1 MDHLASL
8 LLLLSLLSSALT
20 SSTVPNDVDP
30 FIQQVISEFDNDQ
43 LLHAERHFSS
53 SKATFGKSYTTQE
66 EHNYRVGVFK
76 ANLRRAKR
84 HQALDLTA
92 VHCVTKF
99 SDLTP
104 KEFRRNFFGLKCRLR
119 LLADTNKAPILPTG
133 DLPADFDW
141 RNKGVVTSV
150 KDQTSL
156 IMIEDQRQI
165 THLDN
170 FPEKALETDDS
181 QIPIVI
187 PSIRVAKKLSRKKSE
202 RFTYLVATVM
212 SSFGITSMAIMAV
225 YYRFYWQM
233 EDGNVPMSKMLGT
246 FALSVGAA
254 HLDFQ

>member
-1 MDHLASL
+1 MSL
-8 LLLLSLLSSALT
+8 RGSGSSFGYGGKT
-20 SSTVPNDVDP
+20 S
-30 FIQQVISEFDNDQ
+30 VISW
-43 LLHAERHFSS
+43 
-53 SKATFGKSYTTQE
+53 
-66 EHNYRVGVFK
+66 
-76 ANLRRAKR
+76 
-84 HQALDLTA
+84 
-92 VHCVTKF
+92 
-99 SDLTP
+99 
-104 KEFRRNFFGLKCRLR
+104 RLR
-119 LLADTNKAPILPTG
+119 LRMLWILLG
-133 DLPADFDW
+133 AAWW
-141 RNKGVVTSV
+141 RE
-150 KDQTSL
+150 
-156 IMIEDQRQI
+156 MIEDQRQI

-212 SSFGITSMAIMAV
+212 SNFGITSMAIMAV